1 MVDEEESAEEGRAKV
16 AKLLAAIGNP
26 FQDPRMQKSY
36 RKPSQSPAQVQQ
48 GTDEAEKK
56 LEWRKTFTGQV
67 TTSPRIEEV
76 ERKNGEIG
84 ERQRGIR
91 QFKEAEQRNRR

>member
-56 LEWRKTFTGQV
+56 LEWRKTFAGQG
-67 TTSPRIEEV
+67 TTQRIEEV